1 MLEESEAA
9 ADVSGE
15 VDGGYL
21 AEIGVGL
28 AEGVGVR
35 GEVEGKMEGGEA
47 CLPVEESAEELCG
60 MFGPAQGCP
69 GIRAWG
75 AWAGCR
81 HFEDCFP
88 GVWSTFVYFMAILGV
103 SEAASRMSIAIVSFV
118 LRQTLMKN
126 IVPKYDTMS

>member
-47 CLPVEESAEELCG
+47 CLPVEESAEELWDVWARG
-60 MFGPAQGCP
+60 GVLGSEPGTRGPVADISRTVSQGFGRRLFILWLFLVSTELLQG
-69 GIRAWG
+69 
-75 AWAGCR
+75 
-81 HFEDCFP
+81 
-88 GVWSTFVYFMAILGV
+88 
-103 SEAASRMSIAIVSFV
+103 
-118 LRQTLMKN
+118 
-126 IVPKYDTMS
+126 